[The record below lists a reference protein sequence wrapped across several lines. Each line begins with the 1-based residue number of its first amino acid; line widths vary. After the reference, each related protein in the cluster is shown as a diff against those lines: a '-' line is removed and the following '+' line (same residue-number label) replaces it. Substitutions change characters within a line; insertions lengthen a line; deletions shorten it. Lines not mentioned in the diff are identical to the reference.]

1 MEEKTKRQAK
11 AFNQINFNI
20 NDAFGREATKR
31 LFFRRWGIILKD
43 SKDKFGIDLFGLHND
58 TKLYVE
64 CSVNNTKGWVNNT
77 FYTQNN
83 NIKDIAIY
91 QRRLKTLHPSYKK
104 NKCLFSMTN
113 KTGTC
118 FAICKITHDILT
130 LPLEPYKQRPV
141 STNETVGEEEALL
154 INKKHFRFYEI

>member
-31 LFFRRWGIILKD
+31 LFFRRWGIRLKD

-77 FYTQNN
+77 FYTQ
-83 NIKDIAIY
+83 
-91 QRRLKTLHPSYKK
+91 
-104 NKCLFSMTN
+104 N